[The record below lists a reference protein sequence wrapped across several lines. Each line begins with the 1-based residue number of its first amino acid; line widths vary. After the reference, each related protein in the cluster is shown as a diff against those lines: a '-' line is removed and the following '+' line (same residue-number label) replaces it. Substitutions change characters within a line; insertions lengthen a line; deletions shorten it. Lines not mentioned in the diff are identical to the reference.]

1 MNTDFKN
8 GKELLEFCE
17 KEKISISRAM
27 LLRESD
33 QTEKTESSIYTRME
47 TAWNIMKEAALS
59 PISSPGKSIG
69 GLIGGEAKQLNQL
82 FKAEK
87 NICGT
92 AVSRGITYA
101 MAVLEVNASMGL
113 IVAAPTAGS
122 SGIVPGVVLSL
133 KEEHDFSDSQA
144 VDALFNAGAIG
155 YLAMRNA
162 TVAGAVGG
170 CQAEVGVAS
179 AMAAS
184 AAVELMGGSPRQC
197 LYAAST
203 VLMNML
209 GLVCDPVGG
218 LVEYP
223 CQMRNASGVANA
235 MIAAELAL
243 AGIPQLIPFDEM
255 LEAMY
260 TVGKKLPGEL
270 RETAM
275 GGCAVT
281 PTGCQYGCKRT
292 LFLKNQIS
300 PSLLQ
305 IQTNLLQ
312 RDLPSVR
319 ERQRSPWTGS
329 SFLPFRQPFHRS
341 LRSFSHPAKN
351 QVRETR
357 GQTERCCRICLSL
370 SSSRPA
376 SSSSS
381 SIFPSVSLSVSLIS
395 PSKPLRAAK
404 GEN

>member
-82 FKAEK
+82 FKAGK

-209 GLVCDPVGG
+209 GLVCDAVGG

-281 PTGCQYGCKRT
+281 PTGCQYGC
-292 LFLKNQIS
+292 NGHCS
-300 PSLLQ
+300 
-305 IQTNLLQ
+305 
-312 RDLPSVR
+312 
-319 ERQRSPWTGS
+319 
-329 SFLPFRQPFHRS
+329 
-341 LRSFSHPAKN
+341 
-351 QVRETR
+351 
-357 GQTERCCRICLSL
+357 
-370 SSSRPA
+370 
-376 SSSSS
+376 
-381 SIFPSVSLSVSLIS
+381 
-395 PSKPLRAAK
+395 
-404 GEN
+404 

>member
-82 FKAEK
+82 FKAGK

-155 YLAMRNA
+155 YLAMR
-162 TVAGAVGG
+162 
-170 CQAEVGVAS
+170 
-179 AMAAS
+179 
-184 AAVELMGGSPRQC
+184 
-197 LYAAST
+197 
-203 VLMNML
+203 
-209 GLVCDPVGG
+209 
-218 LVEYP
+218 
-223 CQMRNASGVANA
+223 
-235 MIAAELAL
+235 
-243 AGIPQLIPFDEM
+243 
-255 LEAMY
+255 
-260 TVGKKLPGEL
+260 
-270 RETAM
+270 
-275 GGCAVT
+275 
-281 PTGCQYGCKRT
+281 
-292 LFLKNQIS
+292 
-300 PSLLQ
+300 
-305 IQTNLLQ
+305 
-312 RDLPSVR
+312 
-319 ERQRSPWTGS
+319 
-329 SFLPFRQPFHRS
+329 
-341 LRSFSHPAKN
+341 
-351 QVRETR
+351 
-357 GQTERCCRICLSL
+357 LSL
-370 SSSRPA
+370 
-376 SSSSS
+376 
-381 SIFPSVSLSVSLIS
+381 IHI
-395 PSKPLRAAK
+395 
-404 GEN
+404 